1 MTDVTDTT
9 QLNTDADDQTT
20 LIAVSAA
27 VGAGLV
33 VILAAGLAGLA
44 GLAAL
49 TCYWLV
55 KRKRH
60 GLFTTVHDS
69 HVATVCPSM
78 VHFEYKNVSH
88 SFIHVTCLL
97 QALAV
102 VVERN

>member
-1 MTDVTDTT
+1 MTDVTDTA

-44 GLAAL
+44 AL
-49 TCYWLV
+49 TYYWLV

-60 GLFTTVHDS
+60 GLFSCST
-69 HVATVCPSM
+69 
-78 VHFEYKNVSH
+78 
-88 SFIHVTCLL
+88 
-97 QALAV
+97 
-102 VVERN
+102 